1 MSLDSKHNR
10 IKTFNKILINFNAVK
25 PKNPKTQLK
34 KKQIMKN
41 VDELYEK
48 YYNAYKNGYDNDD
61 ELDEAKNKSNLATN
75 SLNYLIKQIKSYN

>member
-10 IKTFNKILINFNAVK
+10 IKTFNKILINFKAVK

-34 KKQIMKN
+34 KN

-61 ELDEAKNKSNLATN
+61 ELDEAKNKTNLATN
-75 SLNYLIKQIKSYN
+75 SLNYLIKQIKS

>member
-10 IKTFNKILINFNAVK
+10 IKTFNKILINFKAVK

-61 ELDEAKNKSNLATN
+61 ELDEAKNKTNLATN
-75 SLNYLIKQIKSYN
+75 SLNSLIKQIKS